1 MDNAKDPLLQIKVLE
16 SEYKRLKN
24 EYKGL
29 QIQDLKWLD
38 STSEEGKKAMEIDEN
53 MKNIL
58 RTLTTLIKNYT
69 ETNPTKGQYNE
80 LLSKYDSLQKYKHSK
95 VDYKQRI
102 EDNKILIGM
111 NSYYIVLWTCLILC
125 LSLLLFVDK

>member
-1 MDNAKDPLLQIKVLE
+1 MDDKKDPLLQIEVLK
-16 SEYKRLKN
+16 SEYDILEN

-38 STSEEGKKAMEIDEN
+38 STSEEGKKAMEIDEK
-53 MKNIL
+53 MKTIL
-58 RTLTTLIKNYT
+58 RNLTTLLKNYT
-69 ETNPTKGQYNE
+69 ETNPTNDQYKE